1 MISIN
6 DFQELIA
13 DSFFMGDIGI
23 AGMVMFCCVMMAV
36 FAIFG
41 MDNLMGAFILMIPL
55 TLIFTTLRILPES
68 MAILLIIVA
77 VLGLATTAKDRLV

>member
-13 DSFFMGDIGI
+13 DAFFMGDIGI

-41 MDNLMGAFILMIPL
+41 MENLMGAFILMIPL
-55 TLIFTTLRILPES
+55 TLVFTTLRILPES

-77 VLGLATTAKDRLV
+77 ILGLATTAKDRLV

>member
-1 MISIN
+1 
-6 DFQELIA
+6 
-13 DSFFMGDIGI
+13 MGDIGI

>member
-13 DSFFMGDIGI
+13 DSFFMGDTGI

-55 TLIFTTLRILPES
+55 TLIFTTLHVLPES

>member
-13 DSFFMGDIGI
+13 DAFFMGDIGI

-41 MDNLMGAFILMIPL
+41 MENLMGAFILMIPL

-77 VLGLATTAKDRLV
+77 ILGLATTAKDRLV